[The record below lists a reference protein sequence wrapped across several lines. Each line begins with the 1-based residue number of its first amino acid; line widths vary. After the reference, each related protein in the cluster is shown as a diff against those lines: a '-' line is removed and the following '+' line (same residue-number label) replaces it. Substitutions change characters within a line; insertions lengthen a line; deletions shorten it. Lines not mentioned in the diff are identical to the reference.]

1 MSIPFQATLASLLF
15 LKHIR
20 SAWCLYLRALP
31 GLPPSSRYLHDWLT
45 LSFKCLFKSHLYETY
60 WLPCLKLQPPIPLS
74 CFPPLQSFLSNDFYY
89 NFYTHLLPLNCKL
102 CEFLLIKYLNHLIN
116 WILLSI
122 MCQTLLIDGGTR
134 WWRQLRG
141 LMREEMV
148 TITSNSSFI
157 ASSLWVKCLP
167 YILTVMTANIYQN
180 RLCSPC
186 IIPFNPHQAL

>member
-1 MSIPFQATLASLLF
+1 MLVPEGPAWTAPFLQISTWLTHSLLQAFVQKSPLWDLLTTLFKIATFHPPFLFPSTAVIPFY
-15 LKHIR
+15 I
-20 SAWCLYLRALP
+20 
-31 GLPPSSRYLHDWLT
+31 
-45 LSFKCLFKSHLYETY
+45 
-60 WLPCLKLQPPIPLS
+60 
-74 CFPPLQSFLSNDFYY
+74 FYY
-89 NFYTHLLPLNCKL
+89 IFYAHLLPLNCRL
-102 CEFLLIKYLNHLIN
+102 CGFLLIKYLNHLIN

-141 LMREEMV
+141 LMREEMI

-157 ASSLWVKCLP
+157 ESSLCVKCLP

-180 RLCSPC
+180 RLCSTS